1 MSIYRSTDGTITASR
16 GFFMIIHYEF
26 IGEYEVDENR
36 TDTWGIG
43 SYDFEVDPDYDDYID
58 FLLSYKAR
66 QEIFYGYE
74 NPSAMSLGASVALR
88 HILSENDFIGEYL
101 NEDQDFI
108 EYMRDEYEDEAQ
120 KEWAEAME

>member
-1 MSIYRSTDGTITASR
+1 
-16 GFFMIIHYEF
+16 MIIHYEF

-43 SYDFEVDPDYDDYID
+43 SYDYEVDPDYDDYID

-66 QEIFYGYE
+66 QEIFHGYE

-101 NEDQDFI
+101 NEDPDFI